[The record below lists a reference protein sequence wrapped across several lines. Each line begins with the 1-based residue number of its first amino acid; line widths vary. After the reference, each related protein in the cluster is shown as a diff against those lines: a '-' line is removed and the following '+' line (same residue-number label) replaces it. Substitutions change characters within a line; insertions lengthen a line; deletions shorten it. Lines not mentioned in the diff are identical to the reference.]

1 MREVELGDAAPAW
14 LTVTPLE
21 GRTGLR
27 LAGEADLCTAAAL
40 RRAVAELPAGV
51 REIHLQLAGLEFIDV
66 AAARVLVTLT
76 ERPGRPAV
84 ILHYPPPCLIRVIR
98 LAFPGTL
105 TRFQIH
111 DVGSPGPASWRPASS
126 RPAEPA
132 GGGGPV
138 PRPRESTER
147 RRLRARAKPLEEPA
161 VPSPHRV

>member
-1 MREVELGDAAPAW
+1 MGEVQPEVAMPAW

-27 LAGEADLCTAAAL
+27 LAGEADLCTVPAL
-40 RRAVAELPAGV
+40 RRAVAELPADA

-66 AAARVLVTLT
+66 ATARFLVTLT

-105 TRFQIH
+105 ARFRVH
-111 DVGSPGPASWRPASS
+111 DVGSPLPASWRPALSRPSS
-126 RPAEPA
+126 RPEAAGLSP
-132 GGGGPV
+132 GGG
-138 PRPRESTER
+138 R
-147 RRLRARAKPLEEPA
+147 RQQAE
-161 VPSPHRV
+161 